1 MVFPFGVE
9 IRKWRSGRATERKP
23 LPSLRQRA
31 EYRDL
36 RASPSAGKIFFSFIS
51 VSYLIYRF
59 SFFLKKATPT
69 ARIVASSCKSP
80 CDYIIKVW
88 PKQLIGF

>member
-36 RASPSAGKIFFSFIS
+36 RASPSAGKIFFSL
-51 VSYLIYRF
+51 YLGILSNLSLFLF
-59 SFFLKKATPT
+59 SKKGDPDGKD
-69 ARIVASSCKSP
+69 RCIVM
-80 CDYIIKVW
+80 
-88 PKQLIGF
+88 